1 MRPRDRKDAV
11 MNKIRER
18 LQRFTKEDFVRAA
31 AIYAVVVF
39 LLVFLVCPLAT
50 LFVKA
55 FQDKDGLFVG
65 LAQFREYFTSRA
77 MVYSI
82 GNTFVVSIWSTVV
95 SVTLAFFFAYA
106 LSRKN
111 VPCKSFF
118 RYVGMIPIFAPT
130 MLLGIA
136 LIYLFGNQG
145 ILTSLG
151 LEIPLY
157 GKVGIIIAESIYCFP
172 AATTILMVAFSAAD
186 NRLYEAAETMGTS
199 AFRKMVTITIP
210 NVKYGLINA
219 VFVSFTY
226 SFTDF
231 GAPSVVG
238 GNYNVLATDVYKQVV
253 GQQNFN
259 MGAVVGIILLFPAV
273 LSFIVDW
280 FTNKKQSAAINS
292 KSVPYQIKPHRAS
305 DLAATVFCTIVALA
319 MLLFFAVALFASLI
333 KLWPYNLTFTLENYN
348 LAEAGSGSGLTAF
361 RNSILI
367 SLISAFLGTLITF
380 VGAYVIE
387 KTQQRFVISRK
398 IAYFLSITPLAIPGT
413 VVGLSFIM
421 YFNAPSFAIPFTEYA
436 LVNPLHG
443 IYGTIW
449 IIVFAN
455 LIHFF
460 SVPFSTATTA
470 LKRLDKEFETVSE
483 SLSVPFYRTFRKV
496 TVPLCFPAICEMWVY
511 FFVNSLVTVSAVV
524 FLYSPTAPITSVM
537 IVSMQGA
544 GQTAPAAAMC
554 MLLLFINLIVRLLYE
569 GLRHYLEARQ
579 KRREKR

>member
-1 MRPRDRKDAV
+1 MKKRNNWLR
-11 MNKIRER
+11 
-18 LQRFTKEDFVRAA
+18 RFSKEDFVRAA
-31 AIYAVVVF
+31 AIYGIIVF
-39 LLVFLVCPLAT
+39 LFVFLACPLVT

-55 FQDKDGLFVG
+55 FQDKDGFFVG
-65 LAQFREYFTSRA
+65 LAQFREYFTSKA

-82 GNTFVVSIWSTVV
+82 SNTFVISISSTVI
-95 SVTLAFFFAYA
+95 SVLLAFVFSYS

-111 VPCKSFF
+111 VPFKSFF

-145 ILTSLG
+145 ILTALG
-151 LEIPLY
+151 LKIPLY
-157 GKVGIIIAESIYCFP
+157 GKTGIIIAESIYCFP
-172 AATTILMVAFSAAD
+172 VATTILMVAFSSAD
-186 NRLYEAAETMGTS
+186 NRLYEAADTMRTS
-199 AFRKMVTITIP
+199 ALRKMITITIP

-219 VFVSFTY
+219 IFVTFTY

-259 MGAVVGIILLFPAV
+259 MGAVVGMILLFPAV
-273 LSFIVDW
+273 LSFFVDW
-280 FTNKKQSAAINS
+280 FTNQKQSSSISS
-292 KSVPYQIKPHRAS
+292 KSVPYQIKPHPVS
-305 DLAATVFCTIVALA
+305 DVAATVFCVLVSLA
-319 MLLFFAVALFASLI
+319 MILFFAVALFASLI
-333 KLWPYNLTFTLENYN
+333 KLWPYNLTFTLDNYN
-348 LAEAGSGSGLTAF
+348 LAKAGSGSGLAAF
-361 RNSILI
+361 RNSILV
-367 SLISAFLGTLITF
+367 SLISALLGTVVTFLG
-380 VGAYVIE
+380 AYMIE
-387 KTQQRFVISRK
+387 KTKKFYISRK

-421 YFNAPSFAIPFTEYA
+421 FFNAPSFGIPFSEYA
-436 LVNPLHG
+436 LINPLHG

-449 IIVFAN
+449 ILVFAN
-455 LIHFF
+455 MIHFY

-470 LKRLDKEFETVSE
+470 LKGLDREFETVSE
-483 SLSVPFYRTFRKV
+483 SLAVPFYRTFFRV
-496 TVPLCFPAICEMWVY
+496 TVPLCLPAICEMGVY

-554 MLLLFINLIVRLLYE
+554 MLLLFINLAVRLVYE
-569 GLRHYLEARQ
+569 GLRCRSAA
-579 KRREKR
+579 KRNV